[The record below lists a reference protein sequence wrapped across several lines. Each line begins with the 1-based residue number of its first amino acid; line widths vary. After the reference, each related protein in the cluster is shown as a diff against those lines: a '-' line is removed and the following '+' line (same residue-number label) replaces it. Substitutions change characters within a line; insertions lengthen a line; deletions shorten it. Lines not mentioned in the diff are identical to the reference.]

1 MILDLLKNNLHPN
14 DEFIFGLAD
23 LTGLVDKKF
32 GEFQYGI
39 SIGKKLDNRI
49 VDAIE
54 NGPTMNYY
62 NHYHQIN
69 KELAA
74 HSAKIKDELKK
85 IGIESI
91 AIEPTVYPGSKEL
104 ERPEYINHL
113 TAELS
118 HKMVATR
125 AGLGWIGKTD
135 LFISK
140 KFGPR
145 LRLVSLLINQ
155 KPEQISFPIETSSC
169 GNCKICV
176 ESCPAKAATGKLWNI
191 DVHRD
196 KFFDAQKCKKKCAE
210 LAKNLLGIDKRI
222 CGICVS
228 VCPIG
233 KKESKNQDYAFR

>member
-1 MILDLLKNNLHPN
+1 MILDLLRNNLYPE
-14 DEFIFGLAD
+14 DEFIFGIAD
-23 LTGLVDKKF
+23 LTGLVDQKF

-39 SIGKKLDNRI
+39 SIGKKLNDGI
-49 VDAIE
+49 LDPVH
-54 NGPTMNYY
+54 NGPTLEYY

-74 HSAKIKDELKK
+74 HSAKIKAELKK
-85 IGIESI
+85 AGIDSMS
-91 AIEPTVYPGSKEL
+91 IEPTVYPGSKEL
-104 ERPEYINHL
+104 ERPAYINHL

-155 KPEQISFPIETSSC
+155 KPEQISVPIEKSLC
-169 GNCKICV
+169 GNCRVCV
-176 ESCPAKAATGKLWNI
+176 ESCPAQAATGELWKVGI
-191 DVHRD
+191 HRD
-196 KFFDAQKCKKKCAE
+196 QFFDPFKCRNMCAE
-210 LAKNLLGIDKRI
+210 LAKKLLNIDKRI

-233 KKESKNQDYAFR
+233 KKGAITK